1 MNNNELYE
9 FVEKIIRTNDLNRV
23 PEKYGGG
30 EIFSKPLIGV
40 AKGDDPIFIEYKDII
55 SDTYLTPL
63 ELWESNNMDVQKTSD
78 SDLRVI
84 SIVFPYVDFIRAQS
98 KDAVKFPTELYCVA
112 RNYANGLIFD
122 VLDKTIDFLNENE
135 FLGTASHKGEVY
147 NISTGR
153 KYPYIYSNWSERH
166 TAFAAGLG
174 TFSLHEALITEV
186 GCNVRLGSVITNAPL
201 EVTPRKYKDP
211 YANCLFYAKGICK
224 KCIERCPAGAI
235 SEEGHDKF
243 KCAKYEQFVGEE
255 MNKRL
260 GNLLK
265 PHYRRINGIY
275 RKQTRDPVGCAF
287 CQFKVPCM
295 NVNPMKALQKALQ
308 K

>member
-9 FVEKIIRTNDLNRV
+9 FIEKIIRTNELNRV

-30 EIFSKPLIGV
+30 KIFSTPLIGI
-40 AKGDDPIFIEYKDII
+40 AQGDDPIFIKYKEII
-55 SDTYLTPL
+55 DETYLTPL
-63 ELWESNNMDVQKTSD
+63 ELWEGNNMDMKNVND

-84 SIVFPYVDFIRAQS
+84 SIVFPYVDLIRTES
-98 KDAVKFPTELYCVA
+98 KDAVKFPAELYSVA

-122 VLDKTIDFLNENE
+122 VLNKTIDFINENE
-135 FLGTASHKGEVY
+135 FLATASHKGEVY
-147 NISTGR
+147 NITTGR

-186 GCNVRLGSVITNAPL
+186 GCNVRFGSVITNAPL
-201 EVTPRKYKDP
+201 EVTQRKYEDP

-224 KCIERCPAGAI
+224 KCIERCPAGAVT
-235 SEEGHDKF
+235 EEGHDKF
-243 KCAKYEQFVGEE
+243 KCAKYAQFVGDE

-260 GNLLK
+260 GTLLK

-295 NVNPMKALQKALQ
+295 NVNPMKALQKASR